1 MRFGLIIG
9 DDALQQLRQGV
20 GDIDRFA
27 LAVPAPLGEDS
38 NLPALQSQITARNAL
53 RLRHPRLNHL

>member
-27 LAVPAPLGEDS
+27 LAVPAPLGKTVIF
-38 NLPALQSQITARNAL
+38 LPFSL
-53 RLRHPRLNHL
+53 RSPRETLSVFVILG